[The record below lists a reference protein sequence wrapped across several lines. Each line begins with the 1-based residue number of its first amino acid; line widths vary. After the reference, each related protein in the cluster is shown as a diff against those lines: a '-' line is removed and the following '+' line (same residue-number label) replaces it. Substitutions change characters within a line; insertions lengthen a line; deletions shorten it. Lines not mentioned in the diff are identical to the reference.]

1 MFKGRVRSGLGMDWL
16 PLLAGLVLVHGFLM
30 VWCFTIMNNRVQMAL
45 ITLDSKIAGAI
56 KEVMK
61 EGIPN
66 IEPINP
72 LQAALAGILARQGAP
87 DAIPAL
93 EVLRGED
100 GKFSG

>member
-1 MFKGRVRSGLGMDWL
+1 MDWL
-16 PLLAGLVLVHGFLM
+16 PLLTGLVLVHGFLM

-61 EGIPN
+61 EGLPN

>member
-1 MFKGRVRSGLGMDWL
+1 MDWL

-45 ITLDSKIAGAI
+45 MTLDSKIAGAI
-56 KEVMK
+56 KEVIK

-72 LQAALAGILARQGAP
+72 LSAAFASILARQGAP
-87 DAIPAL
+87 DPIPAL
-93 EVLRGED
+93 EIIRGQD
-100 GKFSG
+100 GKFAG

>member
-1 MFKGRVRSGLGMDWL
+1 
-16 PLLAGLVLVHGFLM
+16 
-30 VWCFTIMNNRVQMAL
+30 MAL

-56 KEVMK
+56 KEVIKDGM
-61 EGIPN
+61 PN

-72 LQAALAGILARQGAP
+72 LQAALASILSNQAAP
-87 DAIPAL
+87 AAIPAL